1 MVGRIF
7 FTILIVVFTAISGG
21 AEIINSDKIS
31 NNIIQLY
38 NKTHNLD
45 SIIKNCCME
54 IKYSTEGPAA
64 FRIHNIQIL
73 LNDTASV
80 IRTQDSRQRIDKLY
94 SQVTLTKETADCF
107 KSLLFDL
114 YSKHQSILNDS
125 IINKGYMK
133 ISVATIWS
141 INMEI
146 EGQLIEESID
156 LKDYRFS
163 FKNPFNIQF
172 EKILQLIWAIRYK
185 MELEIYSLEDD
196 KSKIED
202 WIIEKFNGNYYETS
216 NIIY

>member
-94 SQVTLTKETADCF
+94 SQVILTKETADCF

-125 IINKGYMK
+125 IINKGYK
-133 ISVATIWS
+133 
-141 INMEI
+141 
-146 EGQLIEESID
+146 
-156 LKDYRFS
+156 
-163 FKNPFNIQF
+163 
-172 EKILQLIWAIRYK
+172 
-185 MELEIYSLEDD
+185 
-196 KSKIED
+196 
-202 WIIEKFNGNYYETS
+202 
-216 NIIY
+216 